1 MSLVFD
7 HTKSTLSSAMN
18 MTEDQVGNLSI
29 KLADITKEFI
39 YNDEMSKKS
48 HLAEKI
54 ALELSYSELLFV
66 VTGKI
71 EEVAN
76 KAMEHQLKTQ
86 LPKELIDL
94 LKKLEREIDD
104 SED

>member
-7 HTKSTLSSAMN
+7 HTQSTLSSAMN
-18 MTEDQVGNLSI
+18 MSEDQVGNLSI
-29 KLADITKEFI
+29 KLAEITKEFI
-39 YNDEMSKKS
+39 CNDEMSKKS

-76 KAMEHQLKTQ
+76 KAMEHQLKAQ
-86 LPKELIDL
+86 LPQELLNL
-94 LKKLEREIDD
+94 LEKLKRERDG
-104 SED
+104 ED